1 MSNQQSNK
9 KNKHILLK
17 STITASLLLTP
28 TALTQTHDA
37 HASENGKEITH
48 DLSNHQQIKTKDI
61 LDKEK
66 KQKIEG
72 VDNKKVNVAKE
83 ETGDNIQNNTDNH
96 GTYNEPFKYK
106 DNFYEFGQGSSLS
119 GAMKALDM
127 EKNMPDKDI
136 SSSQLKIKDNTNIAN
151 ITVPGKEKNV
161 LGTGSAVAISKHALL
176 TNNHVIRKDETKGFE
191 HHDEKDINIYPQRDG
206 DQIPYKLK
214 PKKVDMLKSADASIL
229 YVDEDLSKMM
239 DITPM
244 ANEKDIENIKE
255 NSDISVQGY
264 PTGKR
269 HENQVK
275 YPDQFGHAFDA
286 KSKFLMNA
294 TSIHP
299 VMYYKA
305 YTESGM
311 SGSPVL
317 NKEGKLIGI
326 HAGVIDSNNGNNGD
340 TSYGYTFTKNFR
352 KDLIEKIP
360 ELDKKASTS
369 KDTHDKEKATS
380 ESKKDDD
387 IKENQDENKKENDN
401 KTSKN
406 DDNKSQDKEVI
417 TPSKDVKNTSNKNE
431 AKAAETDQPKAE
443 KDQSKSD
450 DEDHAK
456 DENTDK
462 KSTQSNDD
470 KEITDNNSK
479 SDGDEENEQPTENVS
494 DKNNQKNETSSDSNT
509 SNRAATQ
516 EQPSET
522 TTTSSNNN
530 NTQTDDHT
538 DSDDTKQKDTTKS
551 KKEADHP
558 SNDKNDEKSKDKDA
572 KTHHSLGHI
581 DKDKEEKTVAN
592 SKSKNDNDKE
602 QATSE
607 AKKDDDDDS
616 SENPK
621 EAPKKEEPKKESPE
635 ATASSNHN
643 QPTNDEKPEAENKD
657 NQAPNDIEQATSEEP
672 EQPKDHQTFKGLPD
686 TGSTAGNVS
695 LLAVTLTGVGGIAI
709 LGAQSL
715 RKWRKNKID
724 DID

>member
-37 HASENGKEITH
+37 HASENRKEMTH

-61 LDKEK
+61 LNKEK

-106 DNFYEFGQGSSLS
+106 NNFYEFGQGSSLS
-119 GAMKALDM
+119 GAIKALDM

-136 SSSQLKIKDNTNIAN
+136 SSSQLKIKDNTNVAN

-239 DITPM
+239 DITPI
-244 ANEKDIENIKE
+244 ANEKDIENMKG

-275 YPDQFGHAFDA
+275 YPEQFGHAFDA

-317 NKEGKLIGI
+317 NKDGKLIGI

-360 ELDKKASTS
+360 ELDENASTS

-380 ESKKDDD
+380 ETKKDDD
-387 IKENQDENKKENDN
+387 SKENTEKNQDENKKENDN

-406 DDNKSQDKEVI
+406 DNKKSQDKEII

-450 DEDHAK
+450 DENHIK
-456 DENTDK
+456 DENPNK
-462 KSTQSNDD
+462 KSTQSNDN
-470 KEITDNNSK
+470 KEATDNDAK
-479 SDGDEENEQPTENVS
+479 SNNNKEDNQSTENTS
-494 DKNNQKNETSSDSNT
+494 DKNNQENKESSDSNT
-509 SNRAATQ
+509 SNRSTTQ
-516 EQPSET
+516 EQPSENT
-522 TTTSSNNN
+522 NSSNNN
-530 NTQTDDHT
+530 QTSKNDNTK
-538 DSDDTKQKDTTKS
+538 SDDSKQEDQTKS
-551 KKEADHP
+551 EKKAD
-558 SNDKNDEKSKDKDA
+558 NKENEKSKDKNA

-607 AKKDDDDDS
+607 TKKNDDDS
-616 SENPK
+616 SKNPK
-621 EAPKKEEPKKESPE
+621 EAPKKETPE
-635 ATASSNHN
+635 AIASSNHN

-695 LLAVTLTGVGGIAI
+695 LLAVTLTGVAGIAI

>member
-61 LDKEK
+61 LNKEK

-106 DNFYEFGQGSSLS
+106 DNFYEFGQSSSLS

-239 DITPM
+239 DITPI
-244 ANEKDIENIKE
+244 ANEKDIENMKE

-369 KDTHDKEKATS
+369 KDTHDKEKPTS

-387 IKENQDENKKENDN
+387 IKENQDENKKGNDN

-406 DDNKSQDKEVI
+406 DNKKSQDKEVI

-450 DEDHAK
+450 DENHIK
-456 DENTDK
+456 DENPNE
-462 KSTQSNDD
+462 KSTQSNDNKETTNNDAKSNND
-470 KEITDNNSK
+470 KEDNQS
-479 SDGDEENEQPTENVS
+479 TENIS
-494 DKNNQKNETSSDSNT
+494 DKNNQKDKESSDDADDADKET
-509 SNRAATQ
+509 T
-516 EQPSET
+516 EKQPSENT
-522 TTTSSNNN
+522 NSSNHNQTSKN
-530 NTQTDDHT
+530 DNTK
-538 DSDDTKQKDTTKS
+538 SDDSKQEDQTKS
-551 KKEADHP
+551 EKEADNKP
-558 SNDKNDEKSKDKDA
+558 DNKENEKSEDKNA

-581 DKDKEEKTVAN
+581 DKDKEEKTIAN

-607 AKKDDDDDS
+607 AKKDDDDS
-616 SENPK
+616 SENP
-621 EAPKKEEPKKESPE
+621 KEEPKKESPE

-657 NQAPNDIEQATSEEP
+657 NQAPNNIEQATSEEP

-695 LLAVTLTGVGGIAI
+695 LLAVTLTGVAGIAI

-715 RKWRKNKID
+715 RKWRKNKIN

>member
-61 LDKEK
+61 LNKEK

-127 EKNMPDKDI
+127 EKNIPDKDI

-191 HHDEKDINIYPQRDG
+191 HHNEKDINIYPQRDG

-239 DITPM
+239 DITPI
-244 ANEKDIENIKE
+244 ANEKDIENMKE

-317 NKEGKLIGI
+317 NEEGKLIGI

-360 ELDKKASTS
+360 ELDKKTTTS
-369 KDTHDKEKATS
+369 KETHDKEKATS

-406 DDNKSQDKEVI
+406 NDNKSQDKEII

-431 AKAAETDQPKAE
+431 AKAAETDQPKTE

-450 DEDHAK
+450 DENHIK
-456 DENTDK
+456 DKNPNE
-462 KSTQSNDD
+462 KSTQSNDN
-470 KEITDNNSK
+470 KETTYNDTKSNN
-479 SDGDEENEQPTENVS
+479 DEEDNQSTENTS
-494 DKNNQKNETSSDSNT
+494 DKNNQKDKESSDDDNSDKET
-509 SNRAATQ
+509 T
-516 EQPSET
+516 EKQPSENT
-522 TTTSSNNN
+522 NSSNHNQTSKN
-530 NTQTDDHT
+530 DNTK
-538 DSDDTKQKDTTKS
+538 SDDSKQENQTKS
-551 KKEADHP
+551 EKEADNKP
-558 SNDKNDEKSKDKDA
+558 DNKENEKSEDKNA

-607 AKKDDDDDS
+607 AKKDDDDS
-616 SENPK
+616 SENP
-621 EAPKKEEPKKESPE
+621 KEEPKKESPE
-635 ATASSNHN
+635 AIASSNHN
-643 QPTNDEKPEAENKD
+643 QPTNDEKPEAENKN
-657 NQAPNDIEQATSEEP
+657 NQAPNNIEQATSEEP

-695 LLAVTLTGVGGIAI
+695 LLAVTLTGVAGIAI

-715 RKWRKNKID
+715 RKWRKNKIN

>member
-1 MSNQQSNK
+1 VSNKQNNK

-17 STITASLLLTP
+17 STMTASLLLTP
-28 TALTQTHDA
+28 TAFAQTHHA
-37 HASENGKEITH
+37 HASETKEDITH
-48 DLSNHQQIKTKDI
+48 DLENHQQIKTKDI
-61 LDKEK
+61 LNKEK
-66 KQKIEG
+66 KQKIKG

-83 ETGDNIQNNTDNH
+83 ETGSNLQRNTDDH

-127 EKNMPDKDI
+127 EKNMPDKAI
-136 SSSQLKIKDNTNIAN
+136 SSSQLKMQDKTNIAN

-161 LGTGSAVAISKHALL
+161 LNTGSAVAISKHALL

-229 YVDEDLSKMM
+229 YVDEDLSKIM

-244 ANEKDIENIKE
+244 ANEKDIENMKE
-255 NSDISVQGY
+255 NSDISIQGY

-275 YPDQFGHAFDA
+275 YPNQFGYVFDA

-294 TSIHP
+294 TNIHP
-299 VMYYKA
+299 IMYYKA

-317 NKEGKLIGI
+317 NKDGKLIGI

-360 ELDKKASTS
+360 ELNEKASAS
-369 KDTHDKEKATS
+369 KDTHNKEKATS

-406 DDNKSQDKEVI
+406 DNEKSQDKEVI

-450 DEDHAK
+450 DENHIK
-456 DENTDK
+456 DENPNE
-462 KSTQSNDD
+462 KSTQSNNNKETTDNDTKSNND
-470 KEITDNNSK
+470 KEDNQSTKN
-479 SDGDEENEQPTENVS
+479 TS
-494 DKNNQKNETSSDSNT
+494 DKNNQKDKESSDANDSHKKT
-509 SNRAATQ
+509 TE
-516 EQPSET
+516 EQPSENINT
-522 TTTSSNNN
+522 SNNN
-530 NTQTDDHT
+530 QTSKNDNTK
-538 DSDDTKQKDTTKS
+538 SDDSKQEDQKKS
-551 KKEADHP
+551 EKETDHQ
-558 SNDKNDEKSKDKDA
+558 SNDKKDEKSKDKNA

-607 AKKDDDDDS
+607 AKKDDDDS

-621 EAPKKEEPKKESPE
+621 EKPKKETSET
-635 ATASSNHN
+635 TASPSNEQPVHN
-643 QPTNDEKPEAENKD
+643 EKLEAENKN

-686 TGSTAGNVS
+686 TGSTTGNVS
-695 LLAVTLTGVGGIAI
+695 LLAVTLTGVAGIAI

-715 RKWRKNKID
+715 RKWRKNKIN

>member
-1 MSNQQSNK
+1 MSNKQNNK

-17 STITASLLLTP
+17 STMTASLLLTP
-28 TALTQTHDA
+28 TAFAQTHHA
-37 HASENGKEITH
+37 HASETKEDITH
-48 DLSNHQQIKTKDI
+48 DLENHQQIKTKDI
-61 LDKEK
+61 LNKEK
-66 KQKIEG
+66 KQKIKG

-83 ETGDNIQNNTDNH
+83 ETGSNLQRNTDDH

-127 EKNMPDKDI
+127 EKNMPDKAI
-136 SSSQLKIKDNTNIAN
+136 SSSQLKMQDKTNIAN
-151 ITVPGKEKNV
+151 VTVPGKEKNV
-161 LGTGSAVAISKHALL
+161 LNTGSAVAISKHALL

-191 HHDEKDINIYPQRDG
+191 HHDEKDINIYPQRNG

-229 YVDEDLSKMM
+229 YVDEDLSKIM

-244 ANEKDIENIKE
+244 ANEKDIENMKE
-255 NSDISVQGY
+255 NSDISIQGY

-275 YPDQFGHAFDA
+275 YPNQFGHVFDA

-294 TSIHP
+294 TNIHP
-299 VMYYKA
+299 IMYYKA

-317 NKEGKLIGI
+317 NKDGKLIGI

-360 ELDKKASTS
+360 ELNEKASAS

-406 DDNKSQDKEVI
+406 DNEKSQDKEVI

-450 DEDHAK
+450 DENHIK
-456 DENTDK
+456 DENPNE
-462 KSTQSNDD
+462 KSTQSNNKETTDNDTKSNND
-470 KEITDNNSK
+470 KEDNQSTKN
-479 SDGDEENEQPTENVS
+479 TS
-494 DKNNQKNETSSDSNT
+494 DKNNQKDKESSDANDSHKKT
-509 SNRAATQ
+509 IE
-516 EQPSET
+516 EQPSENIN
-522 TTTSSNNN
+522 TSNDNQTSKND
-530 NTQTDDHT
+530 NTK
-538 DSDDTKQKDTTKS
+538 SDDSKQEDQKKS
-551 KKEADHP
+551 EKETDHQ
-558 SNDKNDEKSKDKDA
+558 SNDKKDEKSKDKNA

-607 AKKDDDDDS
+607 TKKDDDDS
-616 SENPK
+616 SENSK
-621 EAPKKEEPKKESPE
+621 EKPKKETSET
-635 ATASSNHN
+635 TASPSNEQPVHN
-643 QPTNDEKPEAENKD
+643 EKPEAENKN

-686 TGSTAGNVS
+686 TGSTTGNVS
-695 LLAVTLTGVGGIAI
+695 LLAVTLTGVAGIAI

-715 RKWRKNKID
+715 RKWRKNKIN

>member
-61 LDKEK
+61 LNKEK

-380 ESKKDDD
+380 ESKKNDD

-494 DKNNQKNETSSDSNT
+494 DKNNQKDKESSDAEDADKET
-509 SNRAATQ
+509 T
-516 EQPSET
+516 EKQPSENT
-522 TTTSSNNN
+522 NSSNHN
-530 NTQTDDHT
+530 QTSKNDN
-538 DSDDTKQKDTTKS
+538 TKS
-551 KKEADHP
+551 NDSKQEDQTKSEKEADNKP
-558 SNDKNDEKSKDKDA
+558 DNKENEKSEDKNA

-607 AKKDDDDDS
+607 AKKDDDDS
-616 SENPK
+616 SENP
-621 EAPKKEEPKKESPE
+621 KEEPKKESPE
-635 ATASSNHN
+635 ATTSSNHN

-657 NQAPNDIEQATSEEP
+657 NQAPNNIEQATSEEP

-695 LLAVTLTGVGGIAI
+695 LLAVTLTGVAGIAI